1 MQLHL
6 DAQATEGMLLRQ
18 GAGRL
23 KHLTVR
29 TLWVQSAIVEHE
41 IKVVKLPRAL
51 NHADSLC
58 SFHSSPELH
67 QMMHSMGLRLSTDG
81 HRRRG
86 GTE

>member
-1 MQLHL
+1 MQLQL

-29 TLWVQSAIVEHE
+29 TIWVQSALVEHQ

-51 NHADSLC
+51 IMLTPCAV
-58 SFHSSPELH
+58 FTPRPSSIK
-67 QMMHSMGLRLSTDG
+67 
-81 HRRRG
+81 
-86 GTE
+86 